1 MAREYAM
8 TIEVPEF
15 DERAA
20 YNHHRPISGL
30 IRTQLLHLHAA
41 EQHLPP
47 KHRSNININDLHTEH
62 QASEYIQQVTEKLHA
77 RTGPRKPR
85 AASKTKRKKA
95 AQQSNKKPRKAVSEK
110 IRRTKHAKKKRK

>member
-15 DERAA
+15 DEKAA

-77 RTGPRKPR
+77 RTGPRKPG
-85 AASKTKRKKA
+85 AASKMKRKKA
-95 AQQSNKKPRKAVSEK
+95 AQQPTKKSRKAVSK
-110 IRRTKHAKKKRK
+110 QASGTQHAKKKRK

>member
-1 MAREYAM
+1 MATEYAM

-15 DERAA
+15 DEKAA

-47 KHRSNININDLHTEH
+47 QHRSNININDLHTEH
-62 QASEYIQQVTEKLHA
+62 QASEYIQQVTAKLHA
-77 RTGPRKPR
+77 RTVPKRPK
-85 AASKTKRKKA
+85 AASKANRKKA
-95 AQQSNKKPRKAVSEK
+95 VQHSNKKPRKAVS
-110 IRRTKHAKKKRK
+110 KKTS